1 MKQLII
7 IGSGISGLASAY
19 FLRKKFKIKIFEKN
33 DYLGGHTHTHYLK
46 DEKTYFDSGFIV
58 FNNKNYP
65 NFIHL
70 LKNLKVDYQE
80 SNMSFSVTN
89 RKINYEWAGKN
100 LKTIFNLKNIFTIRY
115 LKVLADIFKFS
126 KLCEKETSLYNVSLK
141 KFLIKYNFSKEFIDL
156 YFLPM
161 CASIWSSD
169 LKNIMNYNTS
179 FILNFFKNH
188 GLNNVIS
195 KRPIWFTIK
204 NGSKS
209 YIEKII
215 KDLKPE
221 IYLNEKVIEINQRKK
236 YIKTINKKKFRY
248 DHLILANH
256 SNQIKKILKQTEKN
270 QFELLNAVKYKKNKI
285 IIHTDKNLMPKNP
298 NNWSSWNYLYNRN
311 NLILTYWM
319 NLLQKLKCKKNIF
332 VTLNFDKIK
341 KKSIIKKIIYEHPV
355 FTKPLK
361 SIDQINQKAQ
371 GINNIWFTG
380 AWLGY
385 GFHEDGVNSALK
397 IRRLLNVK

>member
-188 GLNNVIS
+188 GLNNIIS

-215 KDLKPE
+215 KDVKPE

-341 KKSIIKKIIYEHPV
+341 KKSIIRKIIYEHPV

>member
-188 GLNNVIS
+188 GLNNIIS

-215 KDLKPE
+215 KDVKPE

>member
-1 MKQLII
+1 MKNLII

-19 FLRKKFKIKIFEKN
+19 LLKNKFKIKIFEKN
-33 DYLGGHTHTHYLK
+33 DYLGGHTHTHYLN

-58 FNNKNYP
+58 FNNRNYP
-65 NFIHL
+65 NFI
-70 LKNLKVDYQE
+70 NLINAIGVEYQE

-89 RKINYEWAGKN
+89 KRINYEWAGKN
-100 LKTIFNLKNIFTIRY
+100 LKTIFDYKNIFTFRY
-115 LKVLADIFKFS
+115 LKVLKDIFKFS
-126 KLCEKETSLYNVSLK
+126 RLCEKDVSLYDMNLK
-141 KFLIKYNFSKEFIDL
+141 KFLKKYDFSKEFIDL

-169 LKNIMNYNTS
+169 LKNLMNYNTS

-188 GLNNVIS
+188 GLNNIIS
-195 KRPIWFTIK
+195 KRPVWFTIK
-204 NGSKS
+204 NGSKT

-215 KDLKPE
+215 KVVKPE
-221 IYLNEKVIEINQRKK
+221 IYLKEGVVEINQKKK
-236 YIKTINKKKFRY
+236 YIKTINRNKFKY
-248 DHLILANH
+248 DHLIFANH
-256 SNQIKKILKQTEKN
+256 TDQIKKILKKADKKQL
-270 QFELLNAVKYKKNKI
+270 ELLNSVKYQKNKV
-285 IIHTDKNLMPKNP
+285 IIHTDKNLMPKKQS
-298 NNWSSWNYLYNRN
+298 NWSSWNYLYNRD

-341 KKSIIKKIIYEHPV
+341 KKNIIKKIIYEHPV

-361 SIDQINQKAQ
+361 SINKINQKAQ
-371 GINNIWFTG
+371 GLNNIWFAG

-385 GFHEDGVNSALK
+385 GFHEDGVKSALK
-397 IRRLLNVK
+397 IRKLINAK